1 MMSGRRDGYLGYE
14 CIHVNKHAKMNFVVS
29 TFGGFILD
37 DGMRIDGKLL
47 LRLPD
52 RNVYILGR
60 KQSSWIY
67 YRLLFKHAEEWR
79 D

>member
-1 MMSGRRDGYLGYE
+1 
-14 CIHVNKHAKMNFVVS
+14 MNFVVS

-47 LRLPD
+47 VRLPD

>member
-1 MMSGRRDGYLGYE
+1 VGAIDTWGMS
-14 CIHVNKHAKMNFVVS
+14 AFKMNYVVS

-37 DGMRIDGKLL
+37 DNGMPIDGKPLV
-47 LRLPD
+47 RLPD

-60 KQSSWIY
+60 KQPSWIY
-67 YRLLFKHAEEWR
+67 YRLFFKHAEEWR